1 MAISDLTGQRTS
13 KSFQNL
19 LQISSSGAL
28 YDGTGSLVTNIIAS
42 SSYAPTASYAVNTT
56 SSSYAST
63 ASYAA
68 NATTASYALNTDNI
82 FLRNKTR
89 PNTTES
95 IVSNQSIFNPFNLEI
110 LTSSI
115 FIIDSTSGYYVMGD
129 LTNKG
134 QIIVDGTLKIGGAL
148 YNSGSIIG
156 NGIIV

>member
-1 MAISDLTGQRTS
+1 MAISDLTGQKTS

-28 YDGTGSLVTNIIAS
+28 YDGTGSLVTNLIAS
-42 SSYAPTASYAVNTT
+42 SSYAP
-56 SSSYAST
+56 T